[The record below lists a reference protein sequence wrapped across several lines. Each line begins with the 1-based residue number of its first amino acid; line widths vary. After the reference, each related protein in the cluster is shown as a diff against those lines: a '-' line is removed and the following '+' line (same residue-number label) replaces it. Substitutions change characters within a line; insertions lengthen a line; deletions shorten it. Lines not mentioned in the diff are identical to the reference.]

1 MKITNRGILEIRQA
15 LTALDGHPTPTS
27 IENTKASV
35 YLKPYDF
42 TGSIRFRI
50 GRILSTLNVIAQD
63 IEKASD
69 AIAKKYAVDNII
81 PAPVVAA
88 YTQERNNLLDIEN
101 DVEIT
106 KLTEVDLKL
115 DINPIPGSVLSVL
128 NAIIA

>member
-27 IENTKASV
+27 SENTKASV

-42 TGSIRFRI
+42 TGSVRFRI

-69 AIAKKYAVDNII
+69 EVAKKYAVDNII
-81 PAPVVAA
+81 PAPAVAA

-106 KLTEVDLKL
+106 KFTEADLKL